1 MLADTKSDLRLLI
14 KARAYKCAREKKKY
28 WAIIVTIPS
37 LPVRSLD
44 TSGIGSPLSFCSS
57 SPLPP
62 DREKVRNKLGAR
74 VMIDDTPP
82 LVHTSLLT
90 HCCFSALIGQPCK
103 LSSQCM
109 RSPVL
114 SKPPTQRIVWTVLLW
129 LSTDH
134 KPDCTS
140 AACCCRWYRLYG
152 THLRETKYGRH
163 VPCCWQKM
171 SISVGK

>member
-1 MLADTKSDLRLLI
+1 MCKG
-14 KARAYKCAREKKKY
+14 KKKY
-28 WAIIVTIPS
+28 WAIIVTIQS
-37 LPVRSLD
+37 LPMQSPD
-44 TSGIGSPLSFCSS
+44 TSGIGWPLSFCFS

-62 DREKVRNKLGAR
+62 DREKVRNELGAR

-109 RSPVL
+109 QSPVL
-114 SKPPTQRIVWTVLLW
+114 SKPPTQRIVWAVLLW

-134 KPDCTS
+134 KPHCMS

-152 THLRETKYGRH
+152 AHLLETKYGRH

-171 SISVGK
+171 SISVEK

>member
-1 MLADTKSDLRLLI
+1 MHTNVQGEK
-14 KARAYKCAREKKKY
+14 KKKY
-28 WAIIVTIPS
+28 WAITVTIQS
-37 LPVRSLD
+37 LPMQSLD
-44 TSGIGSPLSFCSS
+44 TSGIGWPLSSRFS

-62 DREKVRNKLGAR
+62 DREKVRNELGAG

-90 HCCFSALIGQPCK
+90 RCCFSALIGQPCK

-114 SKPPTQRIVWTVLLW
+114 SKPPTRRIVWAALLW

-134 KPDCTS
+134 EPYCTS

-152 THLRETKYGRH
+152 ARLLETKYGRH

-171 SISVGK
+171 GISMGK